1 MRAVARVSL
10 CLAAAIAL
18 AGAPAGAQRIGQRP
32 LSDSLRRDMNRAR
45 EKVYPALVNITV
57 VYRYFDGG
65 RALRSAAGGSGVI
78 ISRDGY
84 VITNFH
90 VAGHTTRITCTLPTG
105 ESLDAGVVCDDPLS
119 DLSVLKLRLDR
130 RPKSAPPLHY
140 ATLGNSDALKVGD
153 FVLAMGNPLML
164 SSSMTLGIVSNP
176 KRVFT
181 DFTGTA
187 MEDVELEEGEKTGLF
202 TRWIQ
207 HDALILPGN
216 SGGPLVNLQGQVVGI
231 NELGGEGV
239 GFAIPSNL
247 VAAVFEKAVRYG
259 RVPRGWLGVNVFPVQ
274 KLGRQ
279 TGALV
284 SAVLPGSPA
293 ARAGLKPGDILLS
306 LDGAPIAVRFF
317 EEVPLFYLRVA
328 NLPAGHL
335 ARIRLLRQGQPL
347 LVTAVVAPMKPLLDP
362 EEEFRSMGV
371 TVRNVTEA
379 MALAQNLP
387 EKDGV
392 YITGVRPG
400 YPFEAA
406 EPKLQEGDVVREVDG
421 RPTPDIAAFRRAL
434 AGLDKSK
441 PQFAVTFQ
449 RKDERMLTVVK
460 TDTQQSTDQ
469 GGELPKAWI
478 GIKTQVLVP
487 EIAAA
492 EGIPQAKGFLIT
504 RVYPWTEASK
514 AGLQTGD
521 VITALNG
528 SALDASR
535 PQDAQELTHAV
546 EDLDIGKPAQLT
558 VLRRGAAKTLSVM
571 LERSP
576 DSTEQAKTA
585 RSKELEFTVREI
597 NLMDRA
603 EHHWSKDQPGL
614 LVTEATNGGWA
625 NIAGLHIDDLVV
637 SINGQMVGDTE
648 TFERVM
654 RALVRQRPRRIQI
667 FVRRDYLT
675 QFIFIEPDWT
685 RLLASQ

>member
-1 MRAVARVSL
+1 MRKSAWVSFSL
-10 CLAAAIAL
+10 CASVVLALAPAAA
-18 AGAPAGAQRIGQRP
+18 QQRP
-32 LSDSLRRDMNRAR
+32 MSDALRRDLDRAR

-65 RALRSAAGGSGVI
+65 RAQRSAAGGSGVI
-78 ISRDGY
+78 ISKDGY
-84 VITNFH
+84 VITNYH
-90 VAGHTTRITCTLPTG
+90 VAGHTTRITCTLTSG

-140 ATLGNSDALKVGD
+140 ATLGNSDALQVGD

-164 SSSMTLGIVSNP
+164 SSSMTLGIISNP
-176 KRVFT
+176 RRVFT

-187 MEDVELEEGEKTGLF
+187 MEDVELDPGETTGLF

-207 HDALILPGN
+207 HDAMILPGN
-216 SGGPLVNLQGQVVGI
+216 SGGPLVNLQGQVIGI
-231 NELGGEGV
+231 NELGGDGV

-247 VAAVFEKAVRYG
+247 VADVFAQAVRYG
-259 RVPRGWLGVNVFPVQ
+259 RVPRGWLGLSVFPVQ
-274 KLGRQ
+274 KLGRH

-293 ARAGLKPGDILLS
+293 AQAGLRPGDILLS
-306 LDGAPIAVRFF
+306 LDGAPANIRFF
-317 EEVPLFYLRVA
+317 EEVPLFYLRIA
-328 NLPAGHL
+328 KMPAGHYV
-335 ARIRLLRQGQPL
+335 RIRLLRQGQPRL
-347 LVTAVVAPMKPLLDP
+347 LTAVVAPMKPLLDP

-400 YPFEAA
+400 YPFESA

-421 RPTPDIAAFRRAL
+421 KPTPNIAAFRRAL
-434 AGLDKSK
+434 ADLDKSK
-441 PQFAVTFQ
+441 PQIAITFR
-449 RKDERMLTVVK
+449 RKDERMVTVVK
-460 TDTQQSTDQ
+460 TEPQQSTDE

-492 EGIPQAKGFLIT
+492 EGVPQAKGFLIT
-504 RVYPWTEASK
+504 QVYPWTEASK

-528 SALDASR
+528 NTLDASR

-546 EDLDIGKPAQLT
+546 EDLDIGQKAQLM
-558 VLRRGAAKTLSVM
+558 VLRHGAAKTLAVT

-637 SINGQMVGDTE
+637 AINGQTVSNTDA
-648 TFERVM
+648 FEQVM
-654 RALVRQRPRRIQI
+654 RALVRKRPRLIQI

-675 QFIFIEPDWT
+675 QFVFIEPDWSK
-685 RLLASQ
+685 LLASQ

>member
-1 MRAVARVSL
+1 MRKSAWILL
-10 CLAAAIAL
+10 CLSLSLFVALAPAAA
-18 AGAPAGAQRIGQRP
+18 GQRP
-32 LSDSLRRDMNRAR
+32 MSDALRRDLDRAR

-57 VYRYFDGG
+57 VYRYFEGG
-65 RALRSAAGGSGVI
+65 RAQRSAAGGSGVI
-78 ISRDGY
+78 ITRDGY
-84 VITNFH
+84 VITNYH
-90 VAGHTTRITCTLPTG
+90 VAGHTTRITCTLTTG
-105 ESLDAGVVCDDPLS
+105 ESLDASDVCDDPLS

-164 SSSMTLGIVSNP
+164 SSSMTLGIISNP

-187 MEDVELEEGEKTGLF
+187 MEDVELEEGETTGIF

-207 HDALILPGN
+207 HDAMILPGN
-216 SGGPLVNLQGQVVGI
+216 SGGPLVNLQGQVIGI

-247 VAAVFEKAVRYG
+247 VADVFAKVVRYG
-259 RVPRGWLGVNVFPVQ
+259 RIPRGWLGLSVFPVR

-279 TGALV
+279 TGVLV

-293 ARAGLKPGDILLS
+293 AQAGVKPGDILLS
-306 LDGAPIAVRFF
+306 LDGAPIDVRFF

-328 NLPAGHL
+328 KMPAGHHVQ
-335 ARIRLLRQGQPL
+335 IRLLRQGQPRL
-347 LVTAVVAPMKPLLDP
+347 LTAVVAPMKPLLDR

-400 YPFEAA
+400 YPFESA
-406 EPKLQEGDVVREVDG
+406 EPKLQEGDVVHEVDG
-421 RPTPDIAAFRRAL
+421 KPTPNIAAFRRAL
-434 AGLDKSK
+434 AGLDKNK
-441 PQFAVTFQ
+441 AQIAVTFR

-460 TDTQQSTDQ
+460 TDTQQSTDE

-504 RVYPWTEASK
+504 QVYPWTEASK

-528 SALDASR
+528 NTLDASR
-535 PQDAQELTHAV
+535 PQDAEELTHAV
-546 EDLDIGKPAQLT
+546 EDLDIGQKAQLA
-558 VLRRGAAKTLSVM
+558 VLRHGVAKTIAVT

-576 DSTEQAKTA
+576 DSAEQAKTA

-603 EHHWSKDQPGL
+603 QHHWAKDQPGL

-625 NIAGLHIDDLVV
+625 NIAGLHIDDLIV
-637 SINGQMVGDTE
+637 SINGQTVRNTD
-648 TFERVM
+648 TFEQVM
-654 RALVRQRPRRIQI
+654 RALVRKRPRLIQL

-675 QFIFIEPDWT
+675 QFVFIEPDWSK
-685 RLLASQ
+685 LLASQ